1 MDNSK
6 EKKSTHFL
14 GEGALLLMTIIWGG
28 TFVIV
33 KESLHDISSMLFVSI
48 RFGVAALI
56 ISAYLFFKNYKL
68 NKQAFLSGIFLG
80 LFLFLG
86 FMFQTIGLK
95 YTTATKS
102 GFITGSLVV
111 MVPFLQMLIEKKI
124 PSKGALIGTLLVF
137 IGILFLSSGGSSI
150 KNFLSELG
158 KTFNIGDTLTLICAL
173 FFALHVV
180 YMDIISPKHDFWIL
194 FLSQLISVSVFAF
207 LMSLIFHFSSLEL
220 IKIKLTSNL
229 WSGLLYTSLLA
240 TCVNFGLQTK
250 FQKVVSPTK
259 AGIIYSF
266 EPIFAAI
273 FAFFILNEKFTN
285 FGLFGSALIFSG
297 LIVSEIFDFV
307 YSNFF
312 NNSNGK
318 H

>member
-1 MDNSK
+1 MNNSK

-56 ISAYLFFKNYKL
+56 ISAYLFFKNYKI

-80 LFLFLG
+80 LFLFFG

-158 KTFNIGDTLTLICAL
+158 KTFNIGDTFTLICAL

-194 FLSQLISVSVFAF
+194 FVSQLISVSVFAF
-207 LMSLIFHFSSLEL
+207 LMSLIFHFSALEL

-250 FQKVVSPTK
+250 FQKLVSPTK

-285 FGLFGSALIFSG
+285 FGLLGSVLIFSG

>member
-1 MDNSK
+1 MNDSSR
-6 EKKSTHFL
+6 KKSIHFL
-14 GEGALLLMTIIWGG
+14 GEGALLLMTVIWGG

-33 KESLHDISSMLFVSI
+33 KESLSDISTMLFITI
-48 RFGVAALI
+48 RFSIASLI
-56 ISAYLFFKNYKL
+56 VFLILLIKKREINKN
-68 NKQAFLSGIFLG
+68 AFMGGIFLG

-86 FMFQTIGLK
+86 FLFQTIGLK

-111 MVPFLQMLIEKKI
+111 MVPFLQLIIEKKI
-124 PSKGALIGTLLVF
+124 PTKGAMIGTILVF
-137 IGILFLSSGGSSI
+137 TGILFLSSSGSSI
-150 KNFLSELG
+150 NNFISEFG
-158 KTFNIGDTLTLICAL
+158 NSFNIGDALTLICAL

-194 FLSQLISVSVFAF
+194 FFSQLITVSFFA
-207 LMSLIFHFSSLEL
+207 LMMSIFFHFSSLEL
-220 IKIKLTSNL
+220 LTIKLTPNL
-229 WSGLLYTSLLA
+229 WTGILYTSLLA

-266 EPIFAAI
+266 EPVFAAL
-273 FAFFILNEKFTN
+273 FAFFLLKEKFSN
-285 FGLFGSALIFSG
+285 FVLLGSALIFSG
-297 LIVSEIFDFV
+297 LIVSEIFDSV

-312 NNSNGK
+312 NNKNGK